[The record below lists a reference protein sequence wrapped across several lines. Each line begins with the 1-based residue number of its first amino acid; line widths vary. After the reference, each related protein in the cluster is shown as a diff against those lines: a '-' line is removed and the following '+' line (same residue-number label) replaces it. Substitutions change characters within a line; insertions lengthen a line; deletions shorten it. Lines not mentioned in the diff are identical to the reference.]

1 MVDAPPSAPPHPLS
15 VEGSLLPGL
24 LQAEDARVDD
34 TTDTAVREPVQPV
47 VELHPVRVCVLCTHD
62 CCLCVCVCVYYVHMI
77 VVYVYVY
84 VCIMY
89 T

>member
-15 VEGSLLPGL
+15 VEGRLLPGL

-47 VELHPVRVCVLCTHD
+47 VELHPVRVR
-62 CCLCVCVCVYYVHMI
+62 VYYVHMI
-77 VVYVYVY
+77 VVYAYVY

-89 T
+89 LW